1 VSLTARVSWPSAGE
15 GGRTIWYRPGD
26 QIPED
31 HPKRDWLLRRG
42 IAVDGELHPAPAA
55 APDSVEPKHAAPEP
69 VSDVEPEVKR
79 PARAASVDMWRSYA
93 VALGIDPKGLSKQ
106 EIIAAT
112 R

>member
-1 VSLTARVSWPSAGE
+1 
-15 GGRTIWYRPGD
+15 
-26 QIPED
+26 
-31 HPKRDWLLRRG
+31 
-42 IAVDGELHPAPAA
+42 
-55 APDSVEPKHAAPEP
+55 VEPKHAAPEP
-69 VSDVEPEVKR
+69 ASDVEPEVKR